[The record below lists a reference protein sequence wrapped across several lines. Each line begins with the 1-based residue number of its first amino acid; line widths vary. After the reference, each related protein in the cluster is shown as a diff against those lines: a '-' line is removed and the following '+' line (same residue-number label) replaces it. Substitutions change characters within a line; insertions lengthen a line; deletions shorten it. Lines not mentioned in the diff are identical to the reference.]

1 MRASA
6 GGRFERIRTERMAL
20 EIKQNLRQIQQLVM
34 TPQLQQA
41 IKLLQLNRLE
51 LVELVSTELQENPV
65 LDEAPESEEEPA
77 RTKEGA
83 TLETEAPEPKRPQG
97 PDIDWDSYLDTYS
110 TIGYKPTDFDEER
123 PSLESTLVKK
133 ASLAD
138 HLLWQLTLS
147 SVPRDDRHIGEL
159 IIGNLNEDGYLEE
172 TLEHIAELA
181 ETDVARVERVLHRVQ
196 ELDPVGVAAR
206 DLSECLLLQLRPL
219 SLEGSVVEEIVKHH
233 LHRLE
238 RRDFRGIAKHLGVSV
253 EKVVDA
259 ARVIAD
265 LEPKPGRPFSQD
277 EPFYITPDIY
287 VYKIGDDYV
296 IVLNED
302 GMPKLRISA
311 FYREVLHGG
320 AGASKVTREYIQ
332 EKLRSAVWLIKSIH
346 QRQRTIYKVVNSI
359 VKFQRDFFDK
369 GINYLKPLNLRD
381 VAEDIGMHESTISR
395 VTTNKYVHT
404 PQGIYELKFFFNS
417 GISLTGGEH
426 VASEAVKDK
435 IRRVIL
441 SENSRRPLSDQKI
454 VEILKRNNIEI
465 ARRTVTKYREILGI
479 LSSTKRKG
487 LPQ

>member
-1 MRASA
+1 
-6 GGRFERIRTERMAL
+6 MAL
-20 EIKQNLRQIQQLVM
+20 EIKQNLKQIQQLVM

-41 IKLLQLNRLE
+41 IKLLQLNRME

-65 LDEAPESEEEPA
+65 LDEAPEFEDEPT

-83 TLETEAPEPKRPQG
+83 TLETEAPPAKTPEG
-97 PDIDWDSYLDTYS
+97 PDIDWASYLDTYS
-110 TIGYKPTDFDEER
+110 NIGYKPTEVDEER

-133 ASLAD
+133 TSLAD
-138 HLLWQLTLS
+138 HLMWQLQLS
-147 SVPRDDRHIGEL
+147 NIPQEERQIAAL
-159 IIGNLNEDGYLEE
+159 IIGNLNEDGYLDE
-172 TLEHIAELA
+172 TLDHIAEIA
-181 ETDVARVERVLHRVQ
+181 DTDPATVERVLREVQ
-196 ELDPVGVAAR
+196 EFDPLGVASR
-206 DLSECLLLQLRPL
+206 DLSECLMIQLRPL
-219 SLEGSVVEEIVKHH
+219 RLEGSLVEEMVRHH
-233 LHRLE
+233 LPRLE
-238 RRDFRGIAKHLGVSV
+238 RRDYRGISKAMGVAV
-253 EKVVDA
+253 EKVMEA
-259 ARVIAD
+259 AKLISE
-265 LEPKPGRPFSQD
+265 LEPKPGRPFAQD

-287 VYKIGDDYV
+287 VHKIGDDYV

-302 GMPKLRISA
+302 GMPKLRISS
-311 FYREVLHGG
+311 FYRDVLHGG

-369 GINYLKPLNLRD
+369 GINHLKPLNLRD

-426 VASEAVKDK
+426 VASEAVKEK

-441 SENSRRPLSDQKI
+441 SENSKRPLSDQKI
-454 VEILKRNNIEI
+454 VELLKQNNIEI

-487 LPQ
+487 LPH